1 MHLQHHFEVKKFNYW
16 NIVQRK
22 ILLELLRSYNNIV
35 KVKYFFPKFNREIYL
50 MRKETKFYCMSYP
63 RVLANRHKLAGHVQ
77 SLYKKGYED
86 TEILG
91 LHWHYVQNHYSGLF
105 HKKIITIVM
114 TIVIIMIIMIT
125 MIIMISMVTMII
137 NDKMQKCRCTH
148 EWHRKAQLNLAYLLN
163 LNEVILP

>member
-1 MHLQHHFEVKKFNYW
+1 MGNKYWSFLTWLESRELTMHLQHHFEVKKFNYW

-50 MRKETKFYCMSYP
+50 MRKETKFNCMSYP

-77 SLYKKGYED
+77 SLYKKGYEN

-91 LHWHYVQNHYSGLF
+91 LH
-105 HKKIITIVM
+105 
-114 TIVIIMIIMIT
+114 
-125 MIIMISMVTMII
+125 
-137 NDKMQKCRCTH
+137 
-148 EWHRKAQLNLAYLLN
+148 
-163 LNEVILP
+163 